1 MPNGMVNT
9 SILESL
15 PVYRA
20 IFLYF
25 PPMSTFLVDMNV
37 KSAIRCEHPANRPR
51 MKKNPSVITIFLFI
65 VAPLEMVGH

>member
-1 MPNGMVNT
+1 M
-9 SILESL
+9 SI
-15 PVYRA
+15 
-20 IFLYF
+20 
-25 PPMSTFLVDMNV
+25 FLVDMNV